1 MEKIISLA
9 KRRGFIFPSSEIY
22 GGFSSVYDYGPLG
35 VVMKNNIK
43 KIWWEEMIMK
53 KDNIFGLDSAILMN
67 SRVWQASGH
76 LTSGFSDELVE
87 CTECHKR
94 FRIDE
99 IKDSK
104 CPVCGGRLTKPRKFN
119 LMMKTFVGV
128 IEDKSSEAYLRP
140 ETCQGIFVNFDNVLN
155 SMRAKIPFG
164 IAQIGKSFRNEITTK
179 NFIYRTR
186 EFEQM
191 EMEWFCHPKDAD
203 RFFEFWEKERIS
215 WYVNLGI
222 KRKNLRVKEI
232 SKDELPHYAIAGADI
247 EYKFPFGWGELEALH
262 NRGDWDLKNHSKW
275 SGKDLRYFDE
285 DKKEK
290 YYPYVIETSAGV
302 DRSFLAFFVEAFKEV
317 EGGRTK
323 TTKAVKEKEILLS
336 LNNKIAPVKVAV
348 LPLVRNNEQIVG
360 KAKEIYFSIKRIF
373 STQYDEAGSIGRRYR
388 RQDEVGTIFCVTID
402 HQTLKDNTVT
412 VRERET
418 MNQIR
423 VRVKELEGFLR
434 ETLEKQD
441 FSSFKK

>member
-104 CPVCGGRLTKPRKFN
+104 CPVCGGRLTRPRKFN

-348 LPLVRNNEQIVG
+348 LPLVRNNEQIVE

-423 VRVKELEGFLR
+423 VRVKELEGFLG